1 MIRVTQLTIL
11 PEGKAIF
18 EEEATQVE
26 IDDDAGGEYVV
37 IKQDYEPKGEQR
49 IEINPE
55 EWPEIRRA
63 VNRIVKEIE
72 RWEK

>member
-1 MIRVTQLTIL
+1 MIRITQLTIL
-11 PEGKAIF
+11 PKGKAIF
-18 EEEATQVE
+18 DEESTQIEIEDEA
-26 IDDDAGGEYVV
+26 AGEYVV

-49 IEINPE
+49 IMIDPD

-63 VNRIVKEIE
+63 VNRIMKEIE